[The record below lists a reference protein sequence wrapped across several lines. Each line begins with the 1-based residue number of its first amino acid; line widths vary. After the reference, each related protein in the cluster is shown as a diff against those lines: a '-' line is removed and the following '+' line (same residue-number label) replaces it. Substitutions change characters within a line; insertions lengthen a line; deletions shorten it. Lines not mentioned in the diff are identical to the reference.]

1 MRGAVF
7 LIAVAALSADRAF
20 ANEPVCLARI
30 LHAESRGES
39 LEGLVSVGQSAITRA
54 EDQDTNLCDVAGVHK
69 SKPGK
74 TMAQYYLALAKEL
87 LAHPSTAVSR
97 GADSWNTGDKPA
109 HPGKVT
115 RHIDNHTFYIM
126 SAKGEK

>member
-1 MRGAVF
+1 MRSVYF
-7 LIAVAALSADRAF
+7 LAAVAAFSATKAF
-20 ANEPVCLARI
+20 GNEQVCLARI

-39 LEGLVSVGQSAITRA
+39 LEGLIAVGQAAMTRA
-54 EDQDTNLCDVAGVHK
+54 DDQDTNLCDVQGVQR
-69 SKPGK
+69 SKPK
-74 TMAQYYLALAKEL
+74 TMGQYYLALAKEL
-87 LAHPSTAVSR
+87 IQHPSTSVSK